1 MRHRIAEIIALPSK
15 ETAKSV
21 LLASM
26 CTLIV
31 GCSSPKSK
39 PRAPENAEIRQDLIN
54 LTESHHEVSQI
65 LEREAEPISQPF
77 EVVAYVDQ
85 SESIRGFVPVA
96 GDTFYEG
103 SDFEE
108 LLRALAHQSELKS
121 FVGFGTGE
129 PGQPAGEQ
137 KEIRRDFARV
147 PPLSK
152 DGYNILNNNFS
163 VLIDELTAEFN
174 TDRISIMITD
184 GVQSHADSGRG
195 SAMGA
200 TAAAAQRWLAKGGT
214 VDARILTAPMKGKYF
229 SEELRA
235 AGKPYSFSVAEKDR
249 PFLVLSFIPTPD
261 LLDDWNR
268 LMARERIALLD
279 WKATYQLPQFQT
291 AAAPVATVVSQL
303 FDPEKSQRLGMME
316 MDNKPV
322 DGTRQLPQLDEN
334 LRWKENVFAAAVSE
348 KLLMD
353 SRGNAL
359 SEIPLTFEIGGVT
372 EGPIAAESWLRSF
385 RQLRPSINVYSCQDP
400 ESNEWA
406 DATQGSID
414 LSIKDPAIPVEMI
427 PGVEGQES
435 MMKAKVTYQ
444 LPWLAGSPC
453 IAVLSM
459 QRATEKVDPP
469 SFSLWSTINDSTP
482 EEMKKVYNLQT
493 LLEQI
498 AGDSV
503 KLTKPSGTV
512 IYLYPN

>member
-21 LLASM
+21 LMASM

-31 GCSSPKSK
+31 GCSGPKSK

-129 PGQPAGEQ
+129 LGQPAGEQ

-163 VLIDELTAEFN
+163 VLIDELTAEFD

-214 VDARILTAPMKGKYF
+214 VDARILTAPMKACA
-229 SEELRA
+229 S
-235 AGKPYSFSVAEKDR
+235 S
-249 PFLVLSFIPTPD
+249 
-261 LLDDWNR
+261 
-268 LMARERIALLD
+268 
-279 WKATYQLPQFQT
+279 
-291 AAAPVATVVSQL
+291 
-303 FDPEKSQRLGMME
+303 
-316 MDNKPV
+316 
-322 DGTRQLPQLDEN
+322 
-334 LRWKENVFAAAVSE
+334 
-348 KLLMD
+348 
-353 SRGNAL
+353 
-359 SEIPLTFEIGGVT
+359 
-372 EGPIAAESWLRSF
+372 
-385 RQLRPSINVYSCQDP
+385 
-400 ESNEWA
+400 
-406 DATQGSID
+406 
-414 LSIKDPAIPVEMI
+414 
-427 PGVEGQES
+427 
-435 MMKAKVTYQ
+435 
-444 LPWLAGSPC
+444 
-453 IAVLSM
+453 
-459 QRATEKVDPP
+459 
-469 SFSLWSTINDSTP
+469 
-482 EEMKKVYNLQT
+482 
-493 LLEQI
+493 
-498 AGDSV
+498 
-503 KLTKPSGTV
+503 
-512 IYLYPN
+512 